1 MKVKLFGYLILSSL
15 IIGCSSAVHYPNS
28 ISKNITINVSTDTR
42 SSFFKAIEFSAGV
55 NDLNKD
61 CTTEYKGFIN
71 LTAGKNKLGLKTGV
85 STHLILEIK
94 QDGFTGTST
103 FQQGTLIRPQKGSQ
117 YEVIVKYIDNMF
129 DFSLYERKNSKRKK
143 LKIIPWSACQ
153 SVK

>member
-1 MKVKLFGYLILSSL
+1 MKIKLYGYLILSSL
-15 IIGCSSAVHYPNS
+15 FIGCSSSVHYPNS
-28 ISKNITINVSTDTR
+28 ISKNVTINVITDTS
-42 SSFFKAIEFSAGV
+42 SSFFNSVEISAGV

-94 QDGFTGTST
+94 QNGFTGTRT
-103 FQQGTLIRPQKGSQ
+103 FQQGTLIRPKKGSQ
-117 YEVIVKYIDNMF
+117 YEVVVKYIDNMF
-129 DFSLYERKNSKRKK
+129 DFRLYERRKSKRIK

-153 SVK
+153 PVK